1 MTEPSEIRVRS
12 AALSDADGI
21 ALVFI
26 ESAVHHARLDPDRYT
41 VPAIAS
47 ISARYRTGQHDGTHQ
62 SAANV
67 TLVAEL
73 SGDIVGFVD
82 ARLDRSP
89 DPMHRNLLYCHIG
102 EIAVSAQYRG
112 RGIGGRLLRAAEDWG
127 RRNGAEFAY
136 LEYHVD
142 NPRAGE
148 FYQRR
153 MGYRVAGLAAIRR
166 LS

>member
-1 MTEPSEIRVRS
+1 MTDPTEAHIRS
-12 AALSDADGI
+12 AVSSDADGI
-21 ALVFI
+21 ARVFL
-26 ESAVHHARLDPDRYT
+26 ESAVHHARLDPDRYS
-41 VPAIAS
+41 VPSTAS
-47 ISARYRTGQHDGTHQ
+47 ISARYRTGQQGGEAL
-62 SAANV
+62 SIGSV
-67 TLVAEL
+67 TLVADL

-102 EIAVSAQYRG
+102 EIAVSAQYRS

-136 LEYHVD
+136 LDYHAD

-153 MGYRVAGLAAIRR
+153 MGYRVAALAVIRR
-166 LS
+166 LQ